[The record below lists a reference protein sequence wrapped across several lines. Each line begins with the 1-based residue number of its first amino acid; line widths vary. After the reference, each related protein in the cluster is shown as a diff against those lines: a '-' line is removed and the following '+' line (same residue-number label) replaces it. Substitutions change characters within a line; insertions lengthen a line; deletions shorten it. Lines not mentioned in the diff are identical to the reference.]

1 VKINDAREF
10 GRVAVVM
17 GGESAEREVSLD
29 SGRNVLAALRARG
42 VDAHAV
48 DGIPALLDALRAGH
62 YARVFNILHGQ
73 HGGGEDGVLQG
84 ALDSLHVP
92 YTGSG
97 VLGSAL
103 SMDKV
108 RTKQVWIAQG
118 LPTPRFVAL
127 RKGRTH
133 LHAAAAL
140 APFRPADTFP
150 HFAGEGTAG
159 RSVAGGGRNSN
170 GVDVHAAAAKIGLPV
185 IVKPA
190 CEGSS
195 VGVTRVHREEDLAA
209 AAELAARYP
218 GDLLVEELIEGDEL
232 TVAVLG
238 REALPSIR
246 IVPKG
251 AFYDY
256 HAKYVAE
263 DTQYL
268 CPGLDGAAE
277 AELRALALAAFDAV
291 GCAGWGR
298 VDVMRDHEGRN
309 FLLEVNTAPGMTSHS
324 LVPKAA
330 GTVGID
336 FETLCWRVLETS
348 FDREMEAGNREPV
361 AGNARAGSSGYRL
374 PATGSRDPGRSTP

>member
-1 VKINDAREF
+1 MKIADAKQF

-17 GGESAEREVSLD
+17 GGQSAERDVSLD
-29 SGRNVLAALRARG
+29 SGRNVLAALRAKN

-84 ALDSLHVP
+84 ALESLRVP

-108 RTKQVWIAQG
+108 RSKWVWIAQG
-118 LPTPRFVAL
+118 LPTPRFVPL
-127 RKGRTH
+127 RKG
-133 LHAAAAL
+133 
-140 APFRPADTFP
+140 
-150 HFAGEGTAG
+150 E
-159 RSVAGGGRNSN
+159 
-170 GVDVHAAAAKIGLPV
+170 DVHAAAAKLGLPV
-185 IVKPA
+185 IVKPSS
-190 CEGSS
+190 EGSS
-195 VGVTRVHREEDLAA
+195 VGITRVFKDSDLDAA
-209 AAELAARYP
+209 VELAARYP
-218 GDLLVEELIEGDEL
+218 GDLLVESLIEGDEL

-238 REALPSIR
+238 RQALPSIR

-263 DTQYL
+263 DTQYI

-277 AELRALALAAFDAV
+277 EEIRALALAAFDALD
-291 GCAGWGR
+291 CSGWGR
-298 VDVMRDHEGRN
+298 VDVMRDREGRN
-309 FLLEVNTAPGMTSHS
+309 WLLEANTAPGMTSHS

-330 GTVGID
+330 KAIGID
-336 FETLCWRVLETS
+336 FETLCWRILEST
-348 FDREMEAGNREPV
+348 FEREAAFAKEA
-361 AGNARAGSSGYRL
+361 AR
-374 PATGSRDPGRSTP
+374 